1 MLAIPRASRLWCGNP
16 RNRRDAAFLV
26 EIQVCRMDGK
36 SMLPRLSF
44 VLVAGALVT
53 FTAVSYGQN
62 VHQPPTPQ
70 HRTYAAQIGW
80 QPSANLIGK
89 ALAGAYAPAREKSA
103 GSAGDTSFQ
112 SWLLL
117 YRWCELLSRNEKD
130 ELARY
135 LGRFLITDQAGRLTL
150 LPSGY
155 PMPDGA
161 HILSRT
167 EVEKHLANPES
178 RTALLKG
185 HVPADYSP
193 GTGLVADSLNPK
205 FLAAMA
211 QDEAFLRTFFA
222 NLSDDDFAP
231 EVLHILQAIW
241 QAAPDRW
248 ADYRNLAIAIAI
260 VRDQPGPSWWPHTQ
274 VPQANVPLASN
285 LGPVDEFQFWVSS
298 NEQQK
303 LYTDL
308 RKLDPEELKFVVDAP
323 VAQSELVWAQKF
335 THFPRA
341 DYGRAFSSIRYRE
354 DRLNS
359 GTLVWNEGPYT
370 LAAIQQKGGI
380 CVDQAYF
387 AMLSGKAHGLP
398 TLYFSGQGTDGGHAW
413 LGYLQGEHRWD
424 MNCGR
429 YLNQNFATGEALDP
443 QNWLPITDHE
453 LASLAASFR
462 RMPEYVCSEADLAMA
477 ELFREAGDPKNE
489 LAAIDSAIADSPSND
504 TAWASKGEYLD
515 RVAAPIAT
523 KQAFHTAAI
532 KQFSKNPDLQASHQK
547 ALAEL
552 ARAAGDTAGA
562 QSLESS
568 IINQT
573 RRNRSDLAV
582 DTGAGQLSQ
591 MVQAGKF
598 DDAMRTYRSLLG
610 GIGRTSGGSFFYQIV
625 QPFTEA
631 LVQAGNIPAAKRAVE
646 LARTAMRPAPDS
658 IIFQDFNALEKSLS
672 SPQAGAV
679 GK

>member
-1 MLAIPRASRLWCGNP
+1 
-16 RNRRDAAFLV
+16 
-26 EIQVCRMDGK
+26 
-36 SMLPRLSF
+36 MLPRLSIL
-44 VLVAGALVT
+44 LVAGALIASA
-53 FTAVSYGQN
+53 AVSRGQN
-62 VHQPPTPQ
+62 VHLPPTPQ
-70 HRTYAAQIGW
+70 HRAYAAKVGW
-80 QPSANLIGK
+80 QPAADLIGK
-89 ALAGAYAPAREKSA
+89 ALAGAYSPGRPGAA
-103 GSAGDTSFQ
+103 GSAGDASFQ

-117 YRWCELLSRNEKD
+117 YRWCELLARKEED

-135 LGRFLITDQAGRLTL
+135 LARFLVTDQAGRLTL

-161 HILSRT
+161 QPVSRT
-167 EVEKHLANPES
+167 EMEMHLANPE
-178 RTALLKG
+178 TCAALLKG
-185 HVPADYSP
+185 HVPADYTP
-193 GTGLVADSLNPK
+193 GTGMIADSLNPE

-211 QDEAFLRTFFA
+211 QDEAFLRIFFA
-222 NLSDDDFAP
+222 NLSDDDFTP
-231 EVLHILQAIW
+231 EVLHILQTIW
-241 QAAPDRW
+241 KTAPDRW
-248 ADYRNLAIAIAI
+248 ADYRNLAVALAI
-260 VRDQPGPSWWPHTQ
+260 VRDQPAPTWWPHTQ
-274 VPQANVPLASN
+274 VPHANVPLASN
-285 LGPVDEFQFWVSS
+285 LTPTDEFQFWVSS

-323 VAQSELVWAQKF
+323 IAESELIWAQKF

-341 DYGRAFSSIRYRE
+341 DYGRAFSSIRYRD
-354 DRLNS
+354 DRLSS
-359 GTLVWNEGPYT
+359 GALDWNEGPYT

-398 TLYFSGQGTDGGHAW
+398 TLFFSGQGTDGGHAW
-413 LGYLQGEHRWD
+413 LGYLQSEHRWD

-429 YLNQNFATGEALDP
+429 YQNQNYATGEALDP

-462 RMPEYVCSEADLAMA
+462 RTPDYACSEADLAMA
-477 ELFREAGDPKNE
+477 ALFRKAGDPKRE
-489 LAAIDSAIADSPSND
+489 LVAIDSAIADSPNND
-504 TAWASKGEYLD
+504 TAWTNKGEYLD
-515 RVAAPIAT
+515 RTGAPTAL

-532 KQFSKNPDLQASHQK
+532 KQFSNNPDLQASHQK
-547 ALAEL
+547 ALADL

-562 QSLESS
+562 QSLEST
-568 IINQT
+568 IISQN
-573 RRNRSDLAV
+573 RRFRSDLAV
-582 DTGAGQLSQ
+582 DAAAGQLSQ

-625 QPFTEA
+625 RPFAQA
-631 LVQAGNIPAAKRAVE
+631 LAQAGNVTAAKRAVD
-646 LARTAMRPAPDS
+646 LARTAMRPSPDS
-658 IIFQDFNALEKSLS
+658 IVSQDFNDLEKSLS
-672 SPQAGAV
+672 LPRAATV